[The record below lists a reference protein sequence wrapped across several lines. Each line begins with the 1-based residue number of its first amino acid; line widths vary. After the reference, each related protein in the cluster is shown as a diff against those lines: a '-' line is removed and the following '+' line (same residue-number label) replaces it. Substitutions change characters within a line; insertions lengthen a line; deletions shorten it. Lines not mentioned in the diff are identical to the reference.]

1 MVGFLKKDEEKI
13 TMKLVNLFT
22 ELVNPLNWRDY
33 VSGNIYYP
41 PNSLGY
47 SRNQMP
53 QVEDK
58 YQRKFFQYLHDFGI
72 KFSKKTFRVG
82 EIKPSQKEI
91 RIDVSMELLKTQS
104 NKLKKPILVSSD
116 GYVIDGHHRWFAF
129 FLENPMQ
136 KIKFIKISI
145 PAKKIIPIINK
156 FDFVSSKDIKNKPQ
170 KY

>member
-1 MVGFLKKDEEKI
+1 
-13 TMKLVNLFT
+13 MKLIDLFT
-22 ELVNPLNWRDY
+22 ELANPVNWKEY
-33 VSGNIYYP
+33 ISGNIYYP

-47 SRNQMP
+47 GRHQMP
-53 QVEDK
+53 QIKDK
-58 YQRKFFQYLHDFGI
+58 YQQDVFQYLYDNGI
-72 KFSKKTFRVG
+72 KFSKKTVRVG
-82 EIKPSQKEI
+82 EIKPAQKEI

-136 KIKFIKISI
+136 KVKFIKISI

-156 FDFVSSKDIKNKPQ
+156 FDFVDSKDIGNKPQ
-170 KY
+170 NRI